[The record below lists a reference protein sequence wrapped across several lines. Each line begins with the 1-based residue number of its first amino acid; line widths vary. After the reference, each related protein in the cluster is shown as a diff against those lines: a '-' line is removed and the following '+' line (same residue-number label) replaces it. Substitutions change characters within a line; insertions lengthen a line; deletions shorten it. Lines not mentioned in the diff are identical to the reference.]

1 VFPDLTPGPGRL
13 LVVVAHPDDETF
25 GCGSLL
31 LRAAAEGWTTGVVC
45 ATRGEAG
52 EPSPGTVVPE
62 GGLGVLREDELHA
75 AAALLGVS
83 QLDLLGFADSG
94 MSGDPAPGTLAAADT
109 VTLDDAVAASLDRFV
124 PDVVVSLDASDGH
137 RDHARMRDATV
148 RLAAERGLPA
158 YLQCLPQS
166 LMRRWVAVMMAD
178 RPEAEHLALGDL
190 GTPDDEIDHVLDA
203 TDLLPERE
211 RAMAAHRSQASP
223 YDGLPADLRHDFLGW
238 DRVLRAR

>member
-1 VFPDLTPGPGRL
+1 MSSART
-13 LVVVAHPDDETF
+13 
-25 GCGSLL
+25 S
-31 LRAAAEGWTTGVVC
+31 C
-45 ATRGEAG
+45 APR
-52 EPSPGTVVPE
+52 P
-62 GGLGVLREDELHA
+62 RRR
-75 AAALLGVS
+75 
-83 QLDLLGFADSG
+83 
-94 MSGDPAPGTLAAADT
+94 GTLAAADSA
-109 VTLDDAVAASLDRFV
+109 TLDAVVAASLDRFA

-148 RLAAERGLPA
+148 RLAAERDLPA

-203 TDLLPERE
+203 TDLLAERE

-223 YDGLPADLRHDFLGW
+223 YEGLPADLRNDFLGW
-238 DRVLRAR
+238 DRVIRAH